1 MGSSWGGGCHGDGNP
16 DIEDMVIFGFLVVLQ
31 ANSRRRHMELVLRL
45 SLLFGEA
52 EGWGRA
58 GCRMEQARPC
68 FTSLC
73 PRQAWGSW
81 SSG

>member
-1 MGSSWGGGCHGDGNP
+1 MEGVKLGRWCCGDGEP
-16 DIEDMVIFGFLVVLQ
+16 AIEDMVIFGLLVVFQ
-31 ANSRRRHMELVLRL
+31 AKSRSRHMELVLRL

-52 EGWGRA
+52 EEGWDMA

-73 PRQAWGSW
+73 PRQA
-81 SSG
+81 